1 MLQLLNHVLSEDL
14 AATSDPTDVL
24 AGVGP
29 ATKLLS
35 AYTRRGTNPNPN
47 PHPNPNPNPRPS
59 PYPSPTPPYPSP
71 SP

>member
-1 MLQLLNHVLSEDL
+1 MLYLLTYLLTNLLNHSKARDEFLMLQLLNHVLSEDL

-35 AYTRRGTNPNPN
+35 AYTRRG
-47 PHPNPNPNPRPS
+47 
-59 PYPSPTPPYPSP
+59 
-71 SP
+71 